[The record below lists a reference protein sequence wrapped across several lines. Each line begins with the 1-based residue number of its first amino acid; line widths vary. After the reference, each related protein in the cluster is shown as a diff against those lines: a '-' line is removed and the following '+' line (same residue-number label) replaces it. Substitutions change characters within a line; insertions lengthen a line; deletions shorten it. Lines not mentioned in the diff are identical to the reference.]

1 MEVSRRK
8 AVAFPKETFLTC
20 WGPCGDRLFF
30 PESER
35 ERGGGELE
43 RGRLLP
49 YASSRHRMG
58 NDTWLSTSSRSQI
71 LRVFT
76 VYIYQK
82 KIKGSPKR
90 PKEIKILRFLNVTSH
105 FSSLSLF
112 SERLRRRRRR
122 SAGCDS
128 DRRFRPSDYTQI
140 PRKPR
145 AKVGKNKT
153 HKEKTCSSALC
164 NNLTLP
170 SFTIGS
176 LWKTLNL

>member
-1 MEVSRRK
+1 MAVSWNVADSCHTP
-8 AVAFPKETFLTC
+8 AVGTEWAMTHDC
-20 WGPCGDRLFF
+20 
-30 PESER
+30 
-35 ERGGGELE
+35 
-43 RGRLLP
+43 RLLVGP
-49 YASSRHRMG
+49 RYLES
-58 NDTWLSTSSRSQI
+58 LQCI
-71 LRVFT
+71 
-76 VYIYQK
+76 YIYIPRK

-90 PKEIKILRFLNVTSH
+90 PRGIKILRFLNVTSH

-145 AKVGKNKT
+145 AKVGKHKT